1 MFFKKKKIL
10 LLQKKTENQEKI
22 LSMIPKEI
30 IDNVIKAQKLT
41 EGYTNLFGEYIF
53 SEKAENILNTLFDN
67 KNQ

>member
-1 MFFKKKKIL
+1 
-10 LLQKKTENQEKI
+10 
-22 LSMIPKEI
+22 MIPKEI
-30 IDNVIKAQKLT
+30 IDNIIKTQKLT